1 MLRNISGD
9 ASVARRATSPIIA
22 HLAQEFPSLTMTF
35 VYREVMALRDRGM
48 NIDTFSIWK
57 PNIKNVSREARH
69 LADTTYYIFPLSWVK
84 FLRAQFSFLI
94 THPIKYLST
103 FFYVLTRPNMRVS
116 HRRRTFLHFFY
127 AIYIAEEIK
136 KRGIKHV
143 HAHFALNAATVAMI
157 VGRILGISYSLT
169 AHANDIFANP
179 VMLKEKLENA
189 EFVITISEYNKSHL
203 QQFTSAD
210 KIHIVPYGLD
220 LRQFAPLSGPMDGDM
235 PVILSIG
242 RLVEK
247 KGFPYLI
254 EACDILRKRDYRFRC
269 KIVGD
274 GPQRKTLEK
283 MIADARLEKIVS
295 LEGTVLQEE
304 LINYW
309 RQATVFA
316 LPCVIGENEDRDG
329 MPNVLIE
336 AMALQVPVVSTSLV
350 GIPEFIKNGES
361 GLLAPPGD
369 TEALAGLLAVLL
381 DSPALRTQMGRNARI
396 VAQHTFDLQHNVSR
410 IIDIYRLNGLI

>member
-1 MLRNISGD
+1 MFRNISRD
-9 ASVARRATSPIIA
+9 ASTTKLGVKPTIV

-35 VYREVMALRDRGM
+35 VYREVIALRERGV
-48 NIDTFSIWK
+48 NIDTCSIWK

-69 LADTTYYIFPLSWVK
+69 LADTTYYIFPLSWIK
-84 FLRAQFSFLI
+84 FLKAQIFFLT
-94 THPIKYLST
+94 THPIRYLGT
-103 FFYVLTRPNMRVS
+103 FFYVLTRPNMRLS
-116 HRRRTFLHFFY
+116 HRRRTFLQFFY
-127 AIYIAEEIK
+127 AIYLADEIK
-136 KRGIKHV
+136 KRGVKHV

-157 VGRILGISYSLT
+157 VGRILGITYSLT

-189 EFVITISEYNKSHL
+189 KFVITISEYNKSHL

-210 KIHIVPYGLD
+210 KIYIVPYGLD
-220 LRQFAPLSGPMDGDM
+220 LKQFTPLAGPIDGDL
-235 PVILSIG
+235 PLILSIG

-269 KIVGD
+269 KIIGE

-283 MIADARLEKIVS
+283 MIADAHLEKIVS
-295 LEGTVLQEE
+295 LEGAVLQED
-304 LINYW
+304 LIDYW
-309 RQATVFA
+309 RKATVFA
-316 LPCVIGENEDRDG
+316 LPCVIGKNEDRDG

-350 GIPEFIKNGES
+350 GIPEFIKHGES

-369 TEALAGLLAVLL
+369 AKALADLLAQLL
-381 DSPALRTQMGRNARI
+381 DNPTLRAQMGQSART
-396 VAQHTFDLQHNVSR
+396 VAQRTFDLQRNVSR
-410 IIDIYRLNGLI
+410 IIDIYKLNGLI